1 MVLFV
6 PSCKHCIGFFAID
19 GVFKQISGKAVL
31 LFREQNFER
40 VGILSTSLTKKD
52 PQAGRAQEGLFR
64 FSMFDQ
70 TKNHS
75 KKAILSLSAFQLRKS
90 LNRVKNPT
98 VATTID
104 ATRMVIRFSERNKS
118 VVVNRSLDIL

>member
-19 GVFKQISGKAVL
+19 GVFKQISGQAVL

-52 PQAGRAQEGLFR
+52 PEAGRTQEGLF
-64 FSMFDQ
+64 
-70 TKNHS
+70 
-75 KKAILSLSAFQLRKS
+75 
-90 LNRVKNPT
+90 
-98 VATTID
+98 
-104 ATRMVIRFSERNKS
+104 RFSERNKS
-118 VVVNRSLDIL
+118 VFVTRSLGILSTASSISVF

>member
-40 VGILSTSLTKKD
+40 VRDTFNLTHKKRPSGGED
-52 PQAGRAQEGLFR
+52 ARGS
-64 FSMFDQ
+64 FSIF
-70 TKNHS
+70 
-75 KKAILSLSAFQLRKS
+75 
-90 LNRVKNPT
+90 
-98 VATTID
+98 
-104 ATRMVIRFSERNKS
+104 
-118 VVVNRSLDIL
+118 